1 MTVVCV
7 LQGGNMRVLVIGS
20 KDWKDYNE
28 IIRNLTLAIE
38 DINYYYPD
46 EKRIT
51 FVHTG
56 QRGAE
61 NMVTEYVGKVEK
73 YMRQKGYTIKEEL
86 VRLPAGKF
94 DLSSRIQRDYE
105 MINSGINYALI
116 FNDGTCKRSNA
127 CAKILHEF
135 EVPTRIIKE

>member
-1 MTVVCV
+1 
-7 LQGGNMRVLVIGS
+7 MRVLVIGS
-20 KDWKDYNE
+20 KSWKDYNE
-28 IIRNLTLAIE
+28 VIRNLTLAIE

-56 QRGAE
+56 SRGAE

-73 YMRQKGYTIKEEL
+73 FMRQKGYHVKEEL

-105 MINSGINYALI
+105 MINSEISYAII
-116 FNDGTCKRSNA
+116 FNDGACKRSDS
-127 CAKILHEF
+127 CAKILKEF
-135 EVPTRIIKE
+135 DVPTRIIKE